1 MRICDSQFKQ
11 NKTANGNPYTYLAI
25 SVMQSWRGAHASNGF
40 VLIRHIQIWK
50 KRVRNSKL
58 LALHIKNSTPKKRE
72 TTFWGRVKKTFY
84 KLFFIDSN
92 V

>member
-40 VLIRHIQIWK
+40 VLIRYIQIWK
-50 KRVRNSKL
+50 ILRYEM
-58 LALHIKNSTPKKRE
+58 KKE
-72 TTFWGRVKKTFY
+72 TN
-84 KLFFIDSN
+84 LFNNGI
-92 V
+92 